1 MNTLFQGFNK
11 NPLQTDNKELKTQ
24 NFREMTDKDKT
35 PLLEESKGANQEEIK
50 GSAEVAEV
58 RKEPRGKTCSEH
70 VKSFFSVKSSAVIN
84 GLPP

>member
-11 NPLQTDNKELKTQ
+11 NPFKRTIKNYKTQ

-70 VKSFFSVKSSAVIN
+70 VKSFFSVKSFTVIN
-84 GLPP
+84 DLPP